1 MDPEATLV
9 TVPRSLTRQEKAL
22 TTWPTPDRRRQIS
35 LDLQGMRVAKAA
47 DLPLGP
53 DTLTQ
58 MKAIAKVLE
67 DSGLR
72 TTGVPTEA
80 TGLTNIA
87 ISCSV
92 CSFSKLE
99 IRPKR
104 TPLGFFL
111 IFNLIFF

>member
-9 TVPRSLTRQEKAL
+9 TAPKSLTRQEKAL

-35 LDLQGMRVAKAA
+35 LDLQQGMKVAKAA

-67 DSGLR
+67 DLGLR

-104 TPLGFFL
+104 TPSGFFL
-111 IFNLIFF
+111 ILAPQI